1 MSIYSIW
8 LINWWLR
15 YEILHNI
22 ACWSYHRTRRSA
34 PVVVLDRIRGS
45 AVVVRACVIRNKIN
59 WHMHGWMD
67 DRWVQPIIIYIDW
80 RAYIKLLVMA
90 VSTTL
95 LAAPALYTTCQAL
108 LAEISW
114 NRSWVLIIWC
124 KRKVLLVGFF
134 FLKKRQMN
142 NLSNGKRTIDR
153 WTLSEFAWGKQSG
166 IQWVASVPC
175 ACFVFDH
182 TYWCLSIDRSRDVKA
197 SSYVIMHV
205 HVQISADIYR
215 PIHLHAAAAWR
226 HEQYLIIHR
235 IPILGVRF

>member
-1 MSIYSIW
+1 MNGWSMGATNNYIYW
-8 LINWWLR
+8 LTR
-15 YEILHNI
+15 VHQV
-22 ACWSYHRTRRSA
+22 ACYGCVNNTA
-34 PVVVLDRIRGS
+34 G
-45 AVVVRACVIRNKIN
+45 RAC
-59 WHMHGWMD
+59 
-67 DRWVQPIIIYIDW
+67 IIHY
-80 RAYIKLLVMA
+80 MS
-90 VSTTL
+90 ST
-95 LAAPALYTTCQAL
+95 
-108 LAEISW
+108 AEISW

-153 WTLSEFAWGKQSG
+153 WTLSEFAWGKQSE